1 MPAGDTEEAELGLAL
16 RGDDSHWCADRLA
29 CLACELLSVRGLTDG
44 LRGAGDQ
51 LVVMVG
57 GSSCQHRPK
66 GSNNGPRARADGSGA
81 DNVGSKLRHLDVV
94 TDVLEPPA
102 HDVRYQHVNGVAA
115 DVYRGEPHERRV
127 TQSASVA
134 AKKGTRM
141 EKDSMGEME
150 VPADAY
156 YGASTQ
162 RAVLNFPI
170 SGQPFP
176 RRFIRALG
184 MVKKAAAQTNRELG
198 LLSRRRARAIAAAAQ
213 EVIEGTLDG
222 QFPIDIYQTGS
233 GTSTNTNANEVIANR
248 ANEILGGVKGSKV
261 VHPNDH
267 VNLCQSSNDVIPTA
281 IQLSAAMAI
290 KDELIPALEQLRKA
304 LDAKSHEFWPLVKTG
319 RTHLQDATP
328 IRLGQEFRGYAGQ
341 MEESVR
347 RARAAIEE
355 LARIPLGGTAVGTG
369 LNSHPQYARL
379 ASVRLAK
386 ATGVPVRETSNHFHA
401 QATLDVVVA
410 THGALPTIATRLWK
424 IASDVRLMG
433 TGPIAG
439 LGELRLPETQPG
451 SSIMPGKVNPV
462 IIESM
467 LMVIARVY
475 GNDLTVLVSGQAGS
489 LFELNVMMPVAAQ
502 AILESITLLA
512 AATRNFSERCVEGLQ
527 ATDRGPELVER
538 SPMVATALNPVIGDD
553 EAAKLGKEAM
563 GTGRSIRQLARGRGV
578 NERQLNKVLDLG
590 KMTKPGLEGP
600 GGGG

>member
-1 MPAGDTEEAELGLAL
+1 M
-16 RGDDSHWCADRLA
+16 
-29 CLACELLSVRGLTDG
+29 
-44 LRGAGDQ
+44 
-51 LVVMVG
+51 
-57 GSSCQHRPK
+57 
-66 GSNNGPRARADGSGA
+66 
-81 DNVGSKLRHLDVV
+81 
-94 TDVLEPPA
+94 
-102 HDVRYQHVNGVAA
+102 
-115 DVYRGEPHERRV
+115 
-127 TQSASVA
+127 
-134 AKKGTRM
+134 AKRTRI

-170 SGQPFP
+170 SGQPLP

-184 MVKKAAAQTNRELG
+184 MVKKAAAQTNLELR
-198 LLSRRRARAIAAAAQ
+198 LLPRRKARAIAAAAQ
-213 EVIEGTLDG
+213 EVIDGKLDD

-248 ANEILGGVKGSKV
+248 ATEILGGERGSKL

-281 IQLSAAMAI
+281 IQLASAMAI
-290 KDELIPALEQLRKA
+290 MDEFIPALERLRRA
-304 LDAKSHEFWPLVKTG
+304 LDAKSKEFWPVVKTG

-328 IRLGQEFRGYAGQ
+328 VRLGQEFKGYAGQ
-341 MEESVR
+341 IEESIR
-347 RARAAIEE
+347 RAQAAIDE
-355 LARIPLGGTAVGTG
+355 LSRIPLGGTAVGTG

-379 ASVRLAK
+379 SAARLAK
-386 ATGVPVRETSNHFHA
+386 MTGVPVRETTNHFHA
-401 QATLDVVVA
+401 QATLDVLVA
-410 THGALPTIATRLWK
+410 AHGGLRTIATSLWK
-424 IASDVRLMG
+424 IGSDIRLMG

-462 IIESM
+462 IVESL

-475 GNDLTVLVSGQAGS
+475 GNDTTVLVSGQSGS
-489 LFELNVMMPVAAQ
+489 IFELNVMMPVAGYSM
-502 AILESITLLA
+502 LESITLLA

-538 SPMVATALNPVIGDD
+538 SPMLATALNPAIGYD
-553 EAAKLGKEAM
+553 ESGKLAKESMRTGK
-563 GTGRSIRQLARGRGV
+563 SIRQLARARGV
-578 NERQLNKVLDLG
+578 SDSTLNKLLDLG